1 LVPVIPGFPS
11 PGGRRAPVPPSPLQG
26 EIVRPR
32 VLESLAA
39 RFDQPVTVVVAG
51 AGFGKTTALAQAIR
65 ANSAAPRGIDAWVAC
80 EPGDEDAGRLSR
92 AILAALGVPPDSGG
106 NLDHVLRAL
115 AAAAPLDVCIFI
127 DDLHEL
133 PPNSAGETFVSE
145 LVTRLP
151 PHAHLVLASR
161 DRMAIPLARRRA
173 AGQVVDVGSELLA
186 FTETEIAALAEQLG
200 EDKDGCGGL
209 GGWPSLVRLVL
220 SAPPGATR
228 QFLWEEIVAGLSP
241 GERSGLLALAVLRAG
256 TAAEVSEVAGRD
268 VDLDDLVHS
277 VPLVYAD
284 EQGRLGAHQLWEDAV
299 ERIFPAA
306 EVHEARRR
314 TLDVLVQRGETIRM
328 GAAAVRWGDPVMF
341 RTACVALVRENLGAL
356 PVDTAARWLAGTPPD
371 AVGTPEHRLL
381 ELAVRHGENRPAA
394 ELDAAL
400 DALETTFVEVGDAES
415 RAVTLAMGAVAAH
428 ARNDMGRLVALTQRV
443 RALPG
448 PTQSPLLQFFVG
460 TFDAAH
466 TALAGD
472 VDGALRRIEAMPSQG
487 VPPTVRELLV
497 RLHVIMLVLAGRA
510 EEAVPIG
517 STLLQSANVYV
528 QSIPSMLRWAAGD
541 PAEYLAA
548 APHAPEPSPGANHP
562 YRFFRAAHGTVVAS
576 ALGERVLADTWR
588 AEMEASIGDPTDSRD
603 GALAVNALASCRIL
617 DHDDEAATD
626 LIADHLARH
635 PLGDAR
641 GEAHLR
647 HNLAIAYVTSDEARD
662 HWDAAT
668 LGPSHARTRAVAR
681 QLLDARSGGLERS
694 SGLESPAVVLTS
706 LPLAWTV
713 ELAVRAIAAGCPD
726 GAGLLRQVATWL
738 PSPTRRELDWLATH
752 GDRTCRAV
760 AAGLGED
767 LPDAT
772 QPPLTV
778 DVLGP
783 LRLRVGDVEID
794 SRELRRARV
803 RTLLALLV
811 LRGPLRR
818 ERICDLLWP
827 DLAPQAA
834 AQNLRVT
841 LTHLRRLLESDEG
854 STRSTWRIRS
864 SRDSVELAGP
874 PLVETDLRR
883 FEGDVAAADRSEQL
897 GDSAAVIANLTS
909 AVELW
914 RGDPLV
920 DLASLDELGGD
931 IEYVSRSLVDSC
943 QRLGELLLVAGR
955 FDEALRCAERSR
967 VAAPYS
973 ERAHRLAIACHLQR
987 RDRAGL
993 ESALR
998 STRASLDELGVE
1010 PEAATSI
1017 LVRRASVLL
1026 GPPRTERIDST

>member
-1 LVPVIPGFPS
+1 MPATFHGRSWQPS
-11 PGGRRAPVPPSPLQG
+11 V
-26 EIVRPR
+26 
-32 VLESLAA
+32 
-39 RFDQPVTVVVAG
+39 
-51 AGFGKTTALAQAIR
+51 
-65 ANSAAPRGIDAWVAC
+65 SAS
-80 EPGDEDAGRLSR
+80 E
-92 AILAALGVPPDSGG
+92 SGG
-106 NLDHVLRAL
+106 GLDRVLRAL
-115 AAAAPLDVCIFI
+115 AAVAPLDVCIFI

-133 PPNSAGETFVSE
+133 PPNSAGEKFVSE

-151 PHAHLVLASR
+151 PHAHLVLAGR
-161 DRMAIPLARRRA
+161 DSMAIPLARRRA
-173 AGQVVDVGSELLA
+173 AGQVSDVGSELLA

-200 EDKDGCGGL
+200 EDDEGCGGL

-241 GERSGLLALAVLRAG
+241 SERSGLLALAVLGAG
-256 TAAEVSEVAGRD
+256 SAAEVSEVAGRD
-268 VDLDDLVHS
+268 VDLDRLVHT
-277 VPLVYAD
+277 VPLVYED

-299 ERIFPAA
+299 ERIFPPA

-328 GAAAVRWGDPVMF
+328 GAAAVRWGDPDMF
-341 RTACVALVRENLGAL
+341 RAACVALVRENLGAL
-356 PVDTAARWLAGTPPD
+356 PVDTAARWLAGTPPA
-371 AVGTPEHRLL
+371 AVGTRGAPAPRACRALWREPSRRR
-381 ELAVRHGENRPAA
+381 ARRCARRPGGQRSSRSTRRNRVPSPWRWVPSPRTPA
-394 ELDAAL
+394 
-400 DALETTFVEVGDAES
+400 TTWRVWS
-415 RAVTLAMGAVAAH
+415 R
-428 ARNDMGRLVALTQRV
+428 LTQRV

-448 PTQSPLLQFFVG
+448 PTRSPLLQFFVG

-517 STLLQSANVYV
+517 RTLLQSANVYV

-548 APHAPEPSPGANHP
+548 APRVPEPLPGTNHP
-562 YRFFRAAHGTVVAS
+562 YRFFRAAHGTIVAS
-576 ALGERVLADTWR
+576 ALGERALADAWR
-588 AEMEASIGDPTDSRD
+588 AEMEASIGDPMDSRD

-647 HNLAIAYVTSDEARD
+647 HNLAIAYVTSDEARQ

-668 LGPSHARTRAVAR
+668 LGPSHVRTRAVAR
-681 QLLDARSGGLERS
+681 HLLDARSGRLDRGAE
-694 SGLESPAVVLTS
+694 LESPEVVLTS
-706 LPLAWTV
+706 LPLAWTI
-713 ELAVRAIAAGCPD
+713 ELAVRATAAGCPD

-738 PSPTRRELDWLATH
+738 PSPTRRELDWLAAH

-772 QPPLTV
+772 QPPLAV

-783 LRLRVGDVEID
+783 LRLRVGDLEID
-794 SRELRRARV
+794 SRELRRSRV

-827 DLAPQAA
+827 DLAPPAA

-854 STRSTWRIRS
+854 VACSTWRIRS

-883 FEGDVAAADRSEQL
+883 FAGHVAAADQAEQL

-920 DLASLDELGGD
+920 DLASLDELGGE
-931 IEYVSRSLVDSC
+931 IEYVSRSLVDTC

-993 ESALR
+993 ESAVR
-998 STRASLDELGVE
+998 STRALLDELGVE

-1026 GPPRTERIDST
+1026 GPPRADGSRPGRRLGDPGVDSLGFRNSEHPSSPIAQTWRPSR